1 MISCQHSK
9 SVPCFSCKTGWVGRR
24 PPNYI
29 YTQHPVLI
37 SSFAEKRW
45 ILGKSRVSPQKNQGP
60 IQAWWFQYLVFIA
73 VCRCVVGLTACSP
86 TSYRFRS
93 SVSAF
98 CATPDVTLLSAM
110 PQGRPELQ
118 RTVRPIFQERL
129 FWWCGDTDLLKHKGQ
144 ICIQLQQ

>member
-9 SVPCFSCKTGWVGRR
+9 SVPCFACKTGWVGRR

-37 SSFAEKRW
+37 SSSAEKRW
-45 ILGKSRVSPQKNQGP
+45 IANLGKSRVSLREKPRSDSR
-60 IQAWWFQYLVFIA
+60 WFQYLVFIA

-98 CATPDVTLLSAM
+98 RATPDVTLLSAM
-110 PQGRPELQ
+110 TQGRPGLQ
-118 RTVRPIFQERL
+118 RTVRPIFQKRL
-129 FWWCGDTDLLKHKGQ
+129 FWWCGDRSVKT
-144 ICIQLQQ
+144 